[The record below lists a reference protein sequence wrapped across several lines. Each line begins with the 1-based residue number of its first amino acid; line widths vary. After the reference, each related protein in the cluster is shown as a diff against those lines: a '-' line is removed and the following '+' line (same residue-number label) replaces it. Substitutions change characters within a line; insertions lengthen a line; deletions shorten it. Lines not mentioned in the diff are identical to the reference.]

1 MEDIVSDTIRGDYL
15 WDRSG
20 EPDET
25 VLHLE
30 TVLVEYRRPDMPRHD
45 GESDQEEPPVDA
57 SGI

>member
-1 MEDIVSDTIRGDYL
+1 VSDRMRDDYL

-30 TVLVEYRRPDMPRHD
+30 TVLVEYRRPDMPRHAD
-45 GESDQEEPPVDA
+45 EGDQEEPPADA